1 MKTEFR
7 KFLTFLKKIFDNL
20 KNINSV
26 SSLLRVH
33 VLSEFVLKF
42 WSSISIESESEKICG
57 EN

>member
-33 VLSEFVLKF
+33 VLDEFVLKF
-42 WSSISIESESEKICG
+42 WRSISIESESEKMCG

>member
-7 KFLTFLKKIFDNL
+7 KFLTFLKKNFDNL

-33 VLSEFVLKF
+33 VLDEFVLKF
-42 WSSISIESESEKICG
+42 WRSISIESESEKMCG